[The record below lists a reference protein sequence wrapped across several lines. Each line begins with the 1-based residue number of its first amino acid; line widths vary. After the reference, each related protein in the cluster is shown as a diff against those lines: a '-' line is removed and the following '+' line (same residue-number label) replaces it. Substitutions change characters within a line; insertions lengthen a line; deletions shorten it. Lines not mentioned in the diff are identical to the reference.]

1 MSFQIIKG
9 RNGDDWN
16 HGLGCKQREVKE
28 TLKRIQ
34 AETGRTFE
42 EVGNESANVK
52 RKAGT
57 YVITEREMREMHQ
70 ELQVGLDRA
79 DG

>member
-1 MSFQIIKG
+1 MSLQIIRG
-9 RNGDDWN
+9 RDGDAWN

-28 TLKRIQ
+28 TLRRIQ

-70 ELQVGLDRA
+70 ELQAGLDQPE
-79 DG
+79 